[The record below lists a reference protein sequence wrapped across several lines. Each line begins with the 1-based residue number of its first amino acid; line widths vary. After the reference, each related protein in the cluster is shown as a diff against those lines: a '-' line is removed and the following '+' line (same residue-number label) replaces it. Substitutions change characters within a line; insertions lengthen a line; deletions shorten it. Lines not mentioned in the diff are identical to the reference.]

1 MFRKIGRIQRMNAN
15 NVAAEIT
22 RTRGTIPTTNG
33 GETPDS
39 WEGVVRQLV
48 NTLRFGVVQITVHE
62 SHVVQ
67 VERTE
72 KVRFAHPASQK
83 PNR

>member
-1 MFRKIGRIQRMNAN
+1 MSANKTPLEIARSMESLPGR
-15 NVAAEIT
+15 
-22 RTRGTIPTTNG
+22 G
-33 GETPDS
+33 GVTPDG

-48 NTLRFGVVQITVHE
+48 GTLRFGVVQITVHE

-72 KVRFAHPASQK
+72 RVRFEKPASQK

>member
-1 MFRKIGRIQRMNAN
+1 MDAN
-15 NVAAEIT
+15 NIAAEIPA
-22 RTRGTIPTTNG
+22 RWGNLAANSDREIPDG
-33 GETPDS
+33 
-39 WEGVVRQLV
+39 WEAVVRQLV
-48 NTLRFGVVQITVHE
+48 GTLRFGVVQITVHE

-72 KVRFAHPASQK
+72 KVRFAQPTSQK

>member
-1 MFRKIGRIQRMNAN
+1 MNAN
-15 NVAAEIT
+15 NIAAEIA
-22 RTRGTIPTTNG
+22 RIRGTSLSTNG
-33 GETPDS
+33 GETPDG

-48 NTLRFGVVQITVHE
+48 GTLRFGMVQITVHE

-72 KVRFAHPASQK
+72 KVRFTQPASQK